1 MMPSLS
7 PTVSPLPAGRPPSVP
22 PALIWPALP
31 PERRQPALLI
41 LAQMLQRSLHPEAN
55 HDQPG

>member
-1 MMPSLS
+1 
-7 PTVSPLPAGRPPSVP
+7 
-22 PALIWPALP
+22 LIWPTLP
-31 PERRQPALLI
+31 PERRQQALLI

>member
-1 MMPSLS
+1 MMPPVSS
-7 PTVSPLPAGRPPSVP
+7 TVAPLPAEQPPSVP
-22 PALIWPALP
+22 PALIWPTLP
-31 PERRQPALLI
+31 PERRQQALLI